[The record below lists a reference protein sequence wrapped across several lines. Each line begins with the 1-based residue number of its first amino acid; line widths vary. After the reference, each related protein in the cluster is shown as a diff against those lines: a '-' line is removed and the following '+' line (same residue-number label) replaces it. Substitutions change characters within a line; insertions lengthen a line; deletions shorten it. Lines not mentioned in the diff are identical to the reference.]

1 MNQKFWVGLMLSLS
15 VGSFT
20 ACRNSDV
27 AARSN
32 PPPTSETVEKVNA
45 SSSRSHHWVQNDQ
58 LQVVMKKL
66 GSTSATH
73 WPNSLPDDPEVT
85 VTTDDRNKEFKSGIE
100 LAAGL
105 ANEATRIPGT
115 VGALNLSDADRS
127 AFIGTANVLSDQAQ
141 RLDKTARRH
150 NIEDMQKQLDAIRA
164 TCISCHTRFKD
175 ISGDLPPQA

>member
-1 MNQKFWVGLMLSLS
+1 
-15 VGSFT
+15 
-20 ACRNSDV
+20 
-27 AARSN
+27 
-32 PPPTSETVEKVNA
+32 
-45 SSSRSHHWVQNDQ
+45 
-58 LQVVMKKL
+58 MKKL

-85 VTTDDRNKEFKSGIE
+85 VTTDERNKEFKSGTE

-105 ANEATRIPGT
+105 ADAAARIPGT

-141 RLDKTARRH
+141 RLGKAARRH

-175 ISGDLPPQA
+175 ISGDLPPRA